1 MEKPTEKKK
10 EIYPDIVEKENEKL
24 IFWNEKE
31 DERLKQ
37 EENLWT
43 WNLVCGILHLLQAM
57 ALLLLGINSQQSSNF
72 KLPLTTSF
80 VVWNNGIPNQQLKI
94 LGYLKFAPF
103 ASVFSWITAIAHFIV
118 LLRYKSYIQNLRQ
131 GKNTIRW
138 YEYSLS
144 ASIMQALIAMLF
156 GMYDIIMLILLLT
169 VNFLSILFA
178 HMMEIHN
185 AKLKITDWTPFVFGG
200 IGGTILWVV
209 TFTFLASIE
218 NISIVPNYI
227 WAVCV
232 SYFVMF
238 LTFPL
243 NLLLQ
248 YRRVGL
254 WADANHGYRM
264 GGYYFGE
271 KMFQVLSVLSK
282 SIMIWI
288 VFGGSL
294 EINPYSQSSS

>member
-1 MEKPTEKKK
+1 MEKPIEKKK
-10 EIYPDIVEKENEKL
+10 EVYPDIVEKENEKL
-24 IFWNEKE
+24 ISWNEKE
-31 DERLKQ
+31 AERLNQ

-43 WNLVCGILHLLQAM
+43 WNLVCGILHLIQAM
-57 ALLLLGINSQQSSNF
+57 ALLLLGINSQKSSNF

-80 VVWNNGIPNQQLKI
+80 VIWNNGIPQQQIKI

-118 LLRYKSYIQNLRQ
+118 LLRYKSYIDNLRQ
-131 GKNTIRW
+131 GFNNVRW

-144 ASIMQALIAMLF
+144 ASIMQSLIAMLF
-156 GMYDIIMLILLLT
+156 GMYDVIMLTLLLA

-178 HMMEIHN
+178 HMMELHN
-185 AKLKITDWTPFVFGG
+185 LKLKKTDWTAFIYGG
-200 IGGTILWVV
+200 IGGTIIWAV

-218 NISIVPNYI
+218 NISNVPTYK

-238 LTFPL
+238 LTFPF
-243 NLLLQ
+243 NLLMQ
-248 YRRVGL
+248 YRRISL
-254 WADANHGYRM
+254 WADVNHGYRM

-271 KMFQVLSVLSK
+271 KIYQVLSVLSK

-288 VFGGSL
+288 VFGGSM
-294 EINPYSQSSS
+294 EVNPHSQSIS